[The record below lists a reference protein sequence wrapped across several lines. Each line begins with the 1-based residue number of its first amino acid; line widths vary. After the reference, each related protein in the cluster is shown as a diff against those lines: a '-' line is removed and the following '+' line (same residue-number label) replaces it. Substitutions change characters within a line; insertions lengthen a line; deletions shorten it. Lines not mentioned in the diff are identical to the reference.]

1 MLGTVRRKTEI
12 NVQRNRIVPTVLHL
26 VSMLEIVRRKCRNV
40 QKDVMVNSQHA
51 WYNEKEKQELT
62 CRGILWSKQ
71 RSTAIATLNM
81 LVTVRRKSTN

>member
-1 MLGTVRRKTEI
+1 MYKGILWFQQSVSMLGTVRRKAGI

-40 QKDVMVNSQHA
+40 QKDFMVNSQHA

-62 CRGILWSKQ
+62 CRGIL
-71 RSTAIATLNM
+71 
-81 LVTVRRKSTN
+81 